1 MHDEHETMS
10 RRAHAEKQKR
20 RARLPGLPF
29 FLTLGILTV
38 IAWILPLRPTVSAKE
53 KRTLETFPEFSLSA
67 VTDGSYFS
75 DISLWFSDTFPGRDG
90 WIMAAQRLEALYGDS
105 SVTVYGLSLIHI

>member
-1 MHDEHETMS
+1 MHDEHEIMS
-10 RRAHAEKQKR
+10 RRARRAHVEKQKR

-29 FLTLGILTV
+29 FLALGILTV

-67 VTDGSYFS
+67 VTNGTCPISVSGFRTRSRGVTAGSWPRS
-75 DISLWFSDTFPGRDG
+75 GSNRCTATPP
-90 WIMAAQRLEALYGDS
+90 
-105 SVTVYGLSLIHI
+105 

>member
-1 MHDEHETMS
+1 MHDEHEIMS
-10 RRAHAEKQKR
+10 RRARRAHAEKQKC

-29 FLTLGILTV
+29 FLALGTLTV

-90 WIMAAQRLEALYGDS
+90 WPRSGSKRCTA
-105 SVTVYGLSLIHI
+105 TPP